1 MEMTMRLFYH
11 PHQDISLID
20 SIAVGYKYCQR
31 GCRGKLC
38 FRSRADL
45 CSYLNSRLCVLRF
58 ICLLAYSL
66 LPPLPPLFPAQI
78 YQRDGR
84 RDIRSKEPAVSSS
97 EFDFQSHR
105 ALWKHLMCPPVA
117 GRLLCLTAV
126 EIFRFSSHCPSGVFW
141 KDLLHIPFLW
151 THTVRGLVF
160 PQSQSLLSVMEF
172 DKPV

>member
-45 CSYLNSRLCVLRF
+45 CSYQPLVCVAMYLSRSLF
-58 ICLLAYSL
+58 ITP
-66 LPPLPPLFPAQI
+66 PPLCPFSFPHRFTNGMGGGIYVRRSPLLHQVSQI
-78 YQRDGR
+78 
-84 RDIRSKEPAVSSS
+84 
-97 EFDFQSHR
+97 FQSHR